1 MKLSVVIV
9 NYNVKFFVEQCL
21 LSVRQAVAAMD
32 AHYGQDSCEVFL
44 VDNNSV
50 DGSCEMVA
58 EKFPEVILIANREN
72 TGFSKA
78 NNQAI
83 RISQGEY
90 VLLLNPDTV
99 VEKDT
104 FLKTVLFMDQ
114 HPDAGGLGVKMLDG
128 KGIFLPESKRGLPTP
143 EVAFY
148 KIFGLSALFKNS
160 KRFGRYHLTYLDKD
174 KNHEIEVLSGAFM
187 LMRKEALDKVG
198 LLDEDYFMYGEDI
211 DLSYRII
218 KGGYK
223 NYYFADT
230 RIIHYKGEST
240 KKSSVNYVFVFY
252 RAMIIFANKHFS
264 GGNAGLFSLIIN
276 MAIWL
281 RAGIALTRRF
291 FVKAS
296 MPLFD
301 FAWLYAGLFLL
312 KLYWEQNH
320 KYVEGG
326 EYPIEFSLLVLPI
339 YAIIWMLGVAV
350 SGGYDKSVKISDLF
364 RGIGL
369 GTLVIL
375 IFYALL
381 SEEYRYSRAIIILGA
396 VWAVGTFIFTRAIR
410 QFAKTRSFNF
420 EKGVRKRSVIVAD
433 EEESKRITELLK
445 QTGNTADVIGVV
457 NVNQKMSTGL
467 GMYDQLN
474 EVIQIYGISEII
486 FSSKDLSVSEI
497 IAEMDRLKSLETEYK
512 IAPPESIFII
522 GSSNVNTRGEL
533 YMIDL
538 NTINRPENK
547 RIKRA
552 LDVSLSFLFVILF
565 PVIIFFVK
573 NKGGFISNILKVL
586 SGRISWVGFYTA
598 NDEAAKGLP
607 TLKSGILT
615 PADAFQGMD
624 LETNTLRNLNLLYAK
639 NYEMTEDLKI
649 VFRGL
654 SNAGR
659 SI

>member
-21 LSVRQAVAAMD
+21 LSVRQAVSAMD
-32 AHYGQDSCEVFL
+32 AEYGAGSCEVFL

-58 EKFPEVILIANREN
+58 DKFPEVVLIANKEN

-83 RISQGEY
+83 RISKGEY
-90 VLLLNPDTV
+90 VLLLNPDTI
-99 VEKDT
+99 VEVDT
-104 FLKTVLFMDQ
+104 FVKTVRFMDA

-128 KGIFLPESKRGLPTP
+128 KGKFLPESKRGLPTP

-174 KNHEIEVLSGAFM
+174 QNHEIEVLSGAFM
-187 LMRKEALDKVG
+187 LMRKKTLDKVG

-252 RAMIIFANKHFS
+252 RAMIIFAKKHFS
-264 GGNAGLFSLIIN
+264 GGNAGLFSFIIN
-276 MAIWL
+276 VAIWL

-291 FVKAS
+291 LLKAA

-301 FAWLYAGLFLL
+301 FAWLYAGLFIL
-312 KLYWEQNH
+312 KVYWEQNH
-320 KYVEGG
+320 KYVQGG
-326 EYPIEFSLLVLPI
+326 EYPLEFSLVALPLYALV
-339 YAIIWMLGVAV
+339 WMIGVAL
-350 SGGYDKSVKISDLF
+350 SGGYDKSVRVADLF
-364 RGIGL
+364 RGVGV

-381 SEEYRYSRAIIILGA
+381 SEEYRYSRAIILLGA
-396 VWAVGTFIFTRAIR
+396 VWAIGSFIITRALR
-410 QFAKTRSFNF
+410 QFVHTRSFNF

-433 EEESKRITELLK
+433 EEEYKRISELLK
-445 QTGNTADVIGVV
+445 QTGNTADVIGVL
-457 NVNQKMSTGL
+457 NVHTKMPNGL
-467 GMYDQLN
+467 GMYEQLN
-474 EVIQIYGISEII
+474 EVIQIYNVSEII
-486 FSSKDLSVSEI
+486 FSSKDLSVSAI
-497 IAEMDRLKSLETEYK
+497 IGEMDRLKSLDTEYK

-552 LDVSLSFLFVILF
+552 FDVSVSLFFIVFFIPLF
-565 PVIIFFVK
+565 FIVK
-573 NKGGFISNILKVL
+573 DKGGFISNIFRVLFGKV
-586 SGRISWVGFYTA
+586 SWVGFYTLDA
-598 NDEAAKGLP
+598 EAAKGLP
-607 TLKSGILT
+607 KIKAGVLN
-615 PADAFQGMD
+615 PADAFNDRGLD
-624 LETNTLRNLNLLYAK
+624 SATLRNLNLLYAK
-639 NYEMTEDLKI
+639 NYELTEDLKI

-654 SNAGR
+654 RSVGR
-659 SI
+659 

>member
-21 LSVRQAVAAMD
+21 LSVRQARAAMD
-32 AHYGQDSCEVFL
+32 AHYGADSCEVFL

-58 EKFPEVILIANREN
+58 EKFPEVHLIANREN

-78 NNQAI
+78 NNQAV
-83 RISQGEY
+83 RISRGEY

-99 VEKDT
+99 VENDT
-104 FLKTVLFMDQ
+104 FLKTVRFMDE

-128 KGIFLPESKRGLPTP
+128 KGNFLPESKRGLPTP
-143 EVAFY
+143 AVAFY
-148 KIFGLSALFKNS
+148 KIFGLAALFRKS
-160 KRFGRYHLTYLDKD
+160 RRFGRYHLTYLDKD
-174 KNHEIEVLSGAFM
+174 QNHEIEVLSGAFM
-187 LMRKEALDKVG
+187 LMRRETLDQVG

-211 DLSYRII
+211 DLSYRIL

-252 RAMIIFANKHFS
+252 RAMIIFARKHFS
-264 GGNAGLFSLIIN
+264 DGNAGMFSFIIN
-276 MAIWL
+276 LAIWL
-281 RAGIALTRRF
+281 RAGLALTRRF
-291 FVKAS
+291 LLKAA
-296 MPLFD
+296 MPLAD

-326 EYPIEFSLLVLPI
+326 AYPAEFGLVVLPL
-339 YAIIWMLGVAV
+339 YALLWMAGVGL
-350 SGGYDKSVKISDLF
+350 SGGYEKSVKVSDIF
-364 RGIGL
+364 RGVGL
-369 GTLVIL
+369 GTLMIL
-375 IFYALL
+375 IVYALL
-381 SEEYRYSRAIIILGA
+381 SEEFRYSRAIILLGA
-396 VWAVGTFIFTRAIR
+396 VWAVGTFIGIRALR
-410 QFAKTRSFNF
+410 QFIKTRSFNF
-420 EKGVRKRSVIVAD
+420 EKGIRKRSVIVAD
-433 EEESKRITELLK
+433 ADEYRRITELLK
-445 QTGNTADVIGVV
+445 QTGNTADIIGAV
-457 NVNQKMSTGL
+457 NVHEKMPGSL
-467 GMYDQLN
+467 GRYDQLN
-474 EVIQIYGISEII
+474 EVIQVYGVSEII

-552 LDVSLSFLFVILF
+552 FDVSVSFLFLLLL
-565 PVIIFFVK
+565 PLLIFWVK
-573 NKGGFISNILKVL
+573 NPGRFAGNIFRVL
-586 SGRISWVGFYTA
+586 SGRVSWVGFYVA
-598 NDEAAKGLP
+598 DAAAAKGLP
-607 TLKSGILT
+607 SLKPGILS
-615 PADAFQGMD
+615 PADAFPDLQ
-624 LETNTLRNLNLLYAK
+624 LETETLRNLNLLYAK
-639 NYEMTEDLKI
+639 NYELTEDIKI
-649 VFRGL
+649 LFRGL
-654 SNAGR
+654 KRPGR
-659 SI
+659 

>member
-21 LSVRQAVAAMD
+21 LSVRQARAAMD
-32 AHYGQDSCEVFL
+32 AYYGADSCEVFL

-58 EKFPEVILIANREN
+58 EKFPEVHLIANREN

-78 NNQAI
+78 NNQAV
-83 RISQGEY
+83 RISRGEY

-99 VEKDT
+99 VENDT
-104 FLKTVLFMDQ
+104 FLKTVRFMDE

-128 KGIFLPESKRGLPTP
+128 KGNFLPESKRGLPTP
-143 EVAFY
+143 AVAFY
-148 KIFGLSALFKNS
+148 KIFGLAALFRKS
-160 KRFGRYHLTYLDKD
+160 RRFGRYHLTYLDKD
-174 KNHEIEVLSGAFM
+174 QNHEIEVLSGAFM
-187 LMRKEALDKVG
+187 LMRRETLDKVG

-211 DLSYRII
+211 DLSYRIL

-252 RAMIIFANKHFS
+252 RAMIIFARKHFS
-264 GGNAGLFSLIIN
+264 DGNAGMFSFIIN
-276 MAIWL
+276 LAIWL
-281 RAGIALTRRF
+281 RAGLALTRRF
-291 FVKAS
+291 LLKAT
-296 MPLFD
+296 MPLAD

-326 EYPIEFSLLVLPI
+326 AYPAEFGLVVLPL
-339 YAIIWMLGVAV
+339 YALLWMAGVGL
-350 SGGYDKSVKISDLF
+350 SGGYEKSVKVSDIF
-364 RGIGL
+364 RGVGL
-369 GTLVIL
+369 GTLMIL
-375 IFYALL
+375 IVYALL
-381 SEEYRYSRAIIILGA
+381 SEEFRYSRAIILLGA
-396 VWAVGTFIFTRAIR
+396 VWAVGTFIGVRALR
-410 QFAKTRSFNF
+410 QFIKTRSFNF
-420 EKGVRKRSVIVAD
+420 EKGIRKRSVIVAD
-433 EEESKRITELLK
+433 ADEYRRITELLK
-445 QTGNTADVIGVV
+445 QTGNTADIIGAV
-457 NVNQKMSTGL
+457 NVHEKMPGSL
-467 GMYDQLN
+467 GRYDQLN
-474 EVIQIYGISEII
+474 EVIQVYGVSEII

-552 LDVSLSFLFVILF
+552 FDVSVSFLFLLLL
-565 PVIIFFVK
+565 PLLIFWVK
-573 NKGGFISNILKVL
+573 NPGRFAGNIFRVL
-586 SGRISWVGFYTA
+586 SGRVSWVGFYVA
-598 NDEAAKGLP
+598 DAAAAKGLP
-607 TLKSGILT
+607 SLKPGILS
-615 PADAFQGMD
+615 PADAFPDLQ
-624 LETNTLRNLNLLYAK
+624 LETETLRNLNLLYAK
-639 NYEMTEDLKI
+639 NYELTEDIKI
-649 VFRGL
+649 LFRGL
-654 SNAGR
+654 KRVGR
-659 SI
+659 

>member
-32 AHYGQDSCEVFL
+32 VHYGNGSCEVFL

-58 EKFPEVILIANREN
+58 EKFPEVELIANREN

-78 NNQAI
+78 NNQAV
-83 RISQGEY
+83 RISRGEY

-114 HPDAGGLGVKMLDG
+114 HPEAGGLGVKMLDG
-128 KGIFLPESKRGLPTP
+128 KGNFLPESKRGLPTP

-148 KIFGLSALFKNS
+148 KIFGLSALFKGS

-174 KNHEIEVLSGAFM
+174 QNHEIEVLSGAFM
-187 LMRKEALDKVG
+187 LMRKAALDKVG

-211 DLSYRII
+211 DLSYRIV

-252 RAMIIFANKHFS
+252 RAMIIFAKKHFS
-264 GGNAGLFSLIIN
+264 GGNAGLFSFIIN

-281 RAGIALTRRF
+281 RAGIAITRRF
-291 FVKAS
+291 AVKAA

-320 KYVEGG
+320 KYIEGG
-326 EYPIEFSLLVLPI
+326 EYPLEFSLVVLPF
-339 YAIIWMLGVAV
+339 YAIVWMLGVAV

-364 RGIGL
+364 RGIGI

-381 SEEYRYSRAIIILGA
+381 SEEYRYSRAIILMGA
-396 VWAVGTFIFTRAIR
+396 VWAIATFIATRAIK
-410 QFAKTRSFNF
+410 QFVRTRSFNF
-420 EKGVRKRSVIVAD
+420 EKGIRKRSVIVAD
-433 EEESKRITELLK
+433 EEESKRIVELLK

-457 NVNQKMSTGL
+457 NVHHKMPNGL

-486 FSSKDLSVSEI
+486 FSSKDLTVSEI
-497 IAEMDRLKSLETEYK
+497 IAQMDRLKSLETEYK

-552 LDVSLSFLFVILF
+552 VDVSLSLLFLLF
-565 PVIIFFVK
+565 LPLFIFFVE
-573 NKGGFISNILKVL
+573 NKGGFISNVFRVL
-586 SGRISWVGFYTA
+586 WGNISWVGFYM
-598 NDEAAKGLP
+598 NDDEAAKGLP
-607 TLKSGILT
+607 TIKPSVLS
-615 PADAFQGMD
+615 PADAFPNME
-624 LETNTLRNLNLLYAK
+624 LESTTLRNLNLLYAK
-639 NYEMTEDLKI
+639 NYELTEDLKI
-649 VFRGL
+649 VFKGIKQT
-654 SNAGR
+654 GR
-659 SI
+659 

>member
-32 AHYGQDSCEVFL
+32 ARYGAGSCEVFL

-58 EKFPEVILIANREN
+58 EKFPEVHLIANREN

-78 NNQAI
+78 NNQAM
-83 RISQGEY
+83 RISRGEY
-90 VLLLNPDTV
+90 VLLLNPDTI

-104 FLKTVLFMDQ
+104 FVATVAFMDQ
-114 HPDAGGLGVKMLDG
+114 HPLAGGLGVKMLDG
-128 KGIFLPESKRGLPTP
+128 KGNFLPESKRGLPTP
-143 EVAFY
+143 AVAFY
-148 KIFGLSALFKNS
+148 KIFGLSALFKRS

-174 KNHEIEVLSGAFM
+174 QNHEIEILSGAFM
-187 LMRKEALDKVG
+187 LMRKTALDKVG

-211 DLSYRII
+211 DLSYRIL

-252 RAMIIFANKHFS
+252 RAMIIFARKHFS
-264 GGNAGLFSLIIN
+264 GGNAGLFSLVIN

-281 RAGIALTRRF
+281 RAGLALLRRF
-291 FVKAS
+291 LLKAA

-312 KLYWEQNH
+312 KEYWEHNH
-320 KYVEGG
+320 KYIEGG
-326 EYPIEFSLLVLPI
+326 AYPLEFSLVVLPL
-339 YAIIWMLGVAV
+339 YALLWMLGAAL
-350 SGGYDKSVKISDLF
+350 SGGYDKSVKVSDIF
-364 RGIGL
+364 RGVGV
-369 GTLVIL
+369 GTLIIL
-375 IFYALL
+375 IVYALL
-381 SEEYRYSRAIIILGA
+381 SEGFRYSRAIILLGA
-396 VWAVGTFIFTRAIR
+396 IWAVVSFIATRALR

-433 EEESKRITELLK
+433 AEEYRRIADLLK

-457 NVNQKMSTGL
+457 NVHEKMPAGL
-467 GMYDQLN
+467 GMYYQLN
-474 EVIQIYGISEII
+474 EVIQVYGVSEII
-486 FSSKDLSVSEI
+486 FSSKDLTVSEI

-538 NTINRPENK
+538 NTINRPENR

-552 LDVSLSFLFVILF
+552 FDVSVSLLFLALLPLLVFVVKHPGRFLGN
-565 PVIIFFVK
+565 IFRVL
-573 NKGGFISNILKVL
+573 GGRV
-586 SGRISWVGFYTA
+586 SWVGFYTA
-598 NDEAAKGLP
+598 DPEAAKGLP
-607 TLKSGILT
+607 TLKPGILT
-615 PADAFQGMD
+615 PADAFASKR
-624 LETNTLRNLNLLYAK
+624 LEPNTLRNLNLLYAK
-639 NYEMTEDLKI
+639 NYELAEDFKI
-649 VFRGL
+649 TFKGITR
-654 SNAGR
+654 AGR
-659 SI
+659 GV

>member
-32 AHYGQDSCEVFL
+32 ARYGAGSCEVFL

-58 EKFPEVILIANREN
+58 EKFPEVKLIANREN

-78 NNQAI
+78 NNQAM
-83 RISQGEY
+83 RISRGEY

-104 FLKTVLFMDQ
+104 FVSTVAFMDA

-128 KGIFLPESKRGLPTP
+128 KGNFLPESKRGLPTP
-143 EVAFY
+143 AVAFY
-148 KIFGLSALFKNS
+148 KIFGLSALFKKS
-160 KRFGRYHLTYLDKD
+160 RRFGRYHLTYLDKD
-174 KNHEIEVLSGAFM
+174 QNHEIEVLSGAFM
-187 LMRKEALDKVG
+187 LMRKSVLDKVG

-211 DLSYRII
+211 DLSYRIL

-223 NYYFADT
+223 NYYFAGT

-252 RAMIIFANKHFS
+252 RAMIIFARKHFS
-264 GGNAGLFSLIIN
+264 GGNAGLFSFVIN
-276 MAIWL
+276 TAIWL
-281 RAGIALTRRF
+281 RAGLALLRRF
-291 FVKAS
+291 LLKAAL
-296 MPLFD
+296 PLFD

-312 KLYWEQNH
+312 KEYWEHNH

-326 EYPIEFSLLVLPI
+326 AYPPEFGLVVLPV
-339 YAIIWMLGVAV
+339 YALFWMLGLAL
-350 SGGYDKSVKISDLF
+350 SGGYDKSVKVSDIF
-364 RGIGL
+364 RGVGA
-369 GTLVIL
+369 GTLLIL
-375 IFYALL
+375 IVYALL
-381 SEEYRYSRAIIILGA
+381 SEEFRYSRAIILLGA
-396 VWAVGTFIFTRAIR
+396 IWAVGSFIATRALR
-410 QFAKTRSFNF
+410 QFSKTRSFNF
-420 EKGVRKRSVIVAD
+420 EKGVRKRCVIVAD
-433 EEESKRITELLK
+433 ADEYRRIGELLK

-457 NVNQKMSTGL
+457 NVHEKMPNGL

-474 EVIQIYGISEII
+474 EVIQVYGVSEII

-552 LDVSLSFLFVILF
+552 FDVSVSFLFLVFLPLWLF
-565 PVIIFFVK
+565 VVKKPARFIGNIFR
-573 NKGGFISNILKVL
+573 VL
-586 SGRISWVGFYTA
+586 SGKVSWVGFYTA
-598 NDEAAKGLP
+598 DTEAAKGLP
-607 TLKSGILT
+607 SLKPGILT
-615 PADAFQGMD
+615 PADAFPDMQ
-624 LETNTLRNLNLLYAK
+624 LETATLRNLNLLYAK
-639 NYEMTEDLKI
+639 NYELAEDFKI
-649 VFRGL
+649 VFKGISR
-654 SNAGR
+654 AGR
-659 SI
+659 

>member
-1 MKLSVVIV
+1 MKLSVIIV

-32 AHYGQDSCEVFL
+32 ARYGANSCEVFL

-58 EKFPEVILIANREN
+58 EKFPEVHLIANREN

-78 NNQAI
+78 NNQAM
-83 RISQGEY
+83 RISKGEY

-104 FLKTVLFMDQ
+104 FVSTVAFMDQ
-114 HPDAGGLGVKMLDG
+114 HPDVGGLGVKMLDG
-128 KGIFLPESKRGLPTP
+128 KGNFLPESKRGLPTP

-148 KIFGLSALFKNS
+148 KIFGLSALFKKS
-160 KRFGRYHLTYLDKD
+160 RRFGRYHLTYLDKD

-187 LMRKEALDKVG
+187 LMRKTALDKVG

-211 DLSYRII
+211 DLSYRIL

-252 RAMIIFANKHFS
+252 RAMIIFARKHFS
-264 GGNAGLFSLIIN
+264 GGHAGLFSFIIN
-276 MAIWL
+276 TAIWL
-281 RAGIALTRRF
+281 RAGLALLRRF
-291 FVKAS
+291 LVKAA

-312 KLYWEQNH
+312 KEYWEHNH

-326 EYPIEFSLLVLPI
+326 AYPPEFGLVVLPL
-339 YAIIWMLGVAV
+339 YALLWMLGVAL
-350 SGGYDKSVKISDLF
+350 SGGYDKSVKVSDIF
-364 RGIGL
+364 RGVGA
-369 GTLVIL
+369 GTLIIL
-375 IFYALL
+375 IVYALL
-381 SEEYRYSRAIIILGA
+381 SEEFRYSRAIILLGA
-396 VWAVGTFIFTRAIR
+396 IWAVATFIATRALR
-410 QFAKTRSFNF
+410 QFSKTRSFNF
-420 EKGVRKRSVIVAD
+420 EKGIRKRSVIVAD
-433 EEESKRITELLK
+433 ANEYARITELLK

-457 NVNQKMSTGL
+457 NVQQKMPTGL
-467 GMYDQLN
+467 GMYYQLN
-474 EVIQIYGISEII
+474 EVIQVYGVSEII
-486 FSSKDLSVSEI
+486 FSSKDLTVSEI

-552 LDVSLSFLFVILF
+552 FDVSVSLLFLPLLPLLLFVVKKPGRF
-565 PVIIFFVK
+565 MGNIFRVL
-573 NKGGFISNILKVL
+573 GG
-586 SGRISWVGFYTA
+586 RTSWVGFYTA
-598 NDEAAKGLP
+598 DAEAAKGLP
-607 TLKSGILT
+607 ALKPGILT
-615 PADAFQGMD
+615 PADAFAGMQ
-624 LETNTLRNLNLLYAK
+624 LEPNTLRNLNLLYAK
-639 NYEMTEDLKI
+639 NYELTEDIKI
-649 VFRGL
+649 LFKGL
-654 SNAGR
+654 SRAGR
-659 SI
+659 

>member
-32 AHYGQDSCEVFL
+32 ARYGAGSCEVFL

-58 EKFPEVILIANREN
+58 AKFAEVVLIANREN

-78 NNQAI
+78 NNQAV
-83 RISQGEY
+83 RISRGEY

-104 FLKTVLFMDQ
+104 FVKTVVFMDE

-148 KIFGLSALFKNS
+148 KIFGLSALFKKS
-160 KRFGRYHLTYLDKD
+160 KRFGRYHLTYLDAD
-174 KNHEIEVLSGAFM
+174 QNHEIEVLSGAFM
-187 LMRKEALDKVG
+187 LMRKTALDKVG

-252 RAMIIFANKHFS
+252 RAMIIFARKHFS
-264 GGNAGLFSLIIN
+264 GGNAGLFSFIIN

-281 RAGIALTRRF
+281 RAGMALTRRF
-291 FVKAS
+291 LLKAAL
-296 MPLFD
+296 PFFD
-301 FAWLYAGLFLL
+301 FACLYGGLFLL
-312 KLYWEQNH
+312 KIYWEQNH
-320 KYVEGG
+320 KYIEGG
-326 EYPIEFSLLVLPI
+326 AYPPEFSLIVLPS
-339 YAIIWMLGVAV
+339 YTLLWMLGVAL
-350 SGGYDKSVKISDLF
+350 SGGYDKSVKVSDIF
-364 RGIGL
+364 RGVGV
-369 GTLVIL
+369 GTLFIL
-375 IFYALL
+375 IVYALL
-381 SEEYRYSRAIIILGA
+381 SEEFRYSRAIVLLG
-396 VWAVGTFIFTRAIR
+396 VIWAVATFIITRGIR

-420 EKGVRKRSVIVAD
+420 EKGLRKRCVIVAD
-433 EEESKRITELLK
+433 EAEYKRITDLLK

-457 NVNQKMSTGL
+457 NVQQKMPGNL

-474 EVIQIYGISEII
+474 EVIQIYGVSEII

-497 IAEMDRLKSLETEYK
+497 IGQMDRLKGHETEYK

-533 YMIDL
+533 YMLDL

-552 LDVSLSFLFVILF
+552 FDVSASMLFLLLSPVMLFI
-565 PVIIFFVK
+565 VK
-573 NKGGFISNILKVL
+573 NRGGFISNIFRVL
-586 SGRISWVGFYTA
+586 SGKYSWVGFYTA
-598 NDEAAKGLP
+598 DAEAAKGLP
-607 TLKSGILT
+607 ALKSGILS
-615 PADAFQGMD
+615 PADAFHGMTLD
-624 LETNTLRNLNLLYAK
+624 THTLRNLNLLYAK
-639 NYEMTEDLKI
+639 NYEMAEDIKI
-649 VFRGL
+649 VFNGLRGL
-654 SNAGR
+654 GR
-659 SI
+659 

>member
-21 LSVRQAVAAMD
+21 LSVRQAVATMD
-32 AHYGQDSCEVFL
+32 AHYGNGSCEVFL

-90 VLLLNPDTV
+90 VLLLNPDTI

-104 FLKTVLFMDQ
+104 FLKTVLFMDA

-128 KGIFLPESKRGLPTP
+128 KGEFLPESKRGLPTP

-148 KIFGLSALFKNS
+148 KIFGLSAIFKGS

-174 KNHEIEVLSGAFM
+174 QNHEIDVLSGAFM
-187 LMRKEALDKVG
+187 LMRKETLDKVG

-211 DLSYRII
+211 DLSYRIT

-252 RAMIIFANKHFS
+252 RAMIIFAKKHFS
-264 GGNAGLFSLIIN
+264 GGNAGLFSFIIN

-291 FVKAS
+291 AVKAA
-296 MPLFD
+296 MPLLD

-312 KLYWEQNH
+312 KVYWEQNH
-320 KYVEGG
+320 KYIEGG
-326 EYPIEFSLLVLPI
+326 GYPLEFSLVVLPL
-339 YAIIWMLGVAV
+339 YAVIWIIGVAL

-364 RGIGL
+364 RGVGV

-381 SEEYRYSRAIIILGA
+381 SEQYRYSRAIILLGA
-396 VWAVGTFIFTRAIR
+396 VWAIGTFIITRALR
-410 QFAKTRSFNF
+410 QFSKTRSFNF
-420 EKGVRKRSVIVAD
+420 EKGIRKRSVIVAD
-433 EEESKRITELLK
+433 EEEYKRITELLK
-445 QTGNTADVIGVV
+445 QTGNTADVIGVISV
-457 NVNQKMSTGL
+457 KNKAQGSL
-467 GMYDQLN
+467 GMFHQLG
-474 EVIQIYGISEII
+474 EVVKIYGISEII

-497 IAEMDRLKSLETEYK
+497 IGEMDRLKNLDTEYK

-552 LDVSLSFLFVILF
+552 FDVSVSLLFLAFLFVL
-565 PVIIFFVK
+565 IFFVK
-573 NKGGFISNILKVL
+573 NKGGFISNIFKVL
-586 SGRISWVGFYTA
+586 FGKYSWVGFYTKSE
-598 NDEAAKGLP
+598 EASKGLP
-607 TLKSGILT
+607 SIKKGVLS
-615 PADAFQGMD
+615 PADAFSD
-624 LETNTLRNLNLLYAK
+624 LELDSGTLRNLNLLYAK
-639 NYEMTEDLKI
+639 NYEMTEDIKI
-649 VFRGL
+649 LLRGL
-654 SNAGR
+654 RYAGR
-659 SI
+659 D

>member
-1 MKLSVVIV
+1 M
-9 NYNVKFFVEQCL
+9 EQCL
-21 LSVRQAVAAMD
+21 LSVRQAVSEMD
-32 AHYGQDSCEVFL
+32 AHYGSASCEVFL

-78 NNQAI
+78 NNQAV
-83 RISQGEY
+83 RLSKGQY
-90 VLLLNPDTV
+90 VLLLNPDTI

-104 FLKTVLFMDQ
+104 FLKTVQFMDA
-114 HPDAGGLGVKMLDG
+114 HPEAGGLGVKMLDG
-128 KGIFLPESKRGLPTP
+128 KGKFLPESKRGLPTP

-148 KIFGLSALFKNS
+148 KIFGLSSLFKNS
-160 KRFGRYHLTYLDKD
+160 KRFGRYHLTYLDKE

-187 LMRKEALDKVG
+187 LMRMEALDKVG

-252 RAMIIFANKHFS
+252 RAMIIFAKKHFS
-264 GGNAGLFSLIIN
+264 GGNAGLFSFIIN
-276 MAIWL
+276 LAIWL
-281 RAGIALTRRF
+281 RAGIALSRRF
-291 FVKAS
+291 ALKAA
-296 MPLFD
+296 MPLLD
-301 FAWLYAGLFLL
+301 FSFLYAGLYIL
-312 KLYWEQNH
+312 KEYWEHNH

-326 EYPIEFSLLVLPI
+326 TYPLLFSLVVLPF
-339 YAIIWMLGVAV
+339 YALTWIIGVGL

-364 RGIGL
+364 RGVGL
-369 GTLVIL
+369 GTLFIL

-381 SEEYRYSRAIIILGA
+381 SEEYRYSRAIILLGA
-396 VWAVGTFIFTRAIR
+396 VWAIAAFVVSRGLL
-410 QFAKTRSFNF
+410 QFYKTRSFNF
-420 EKGVRKRSVIVAD
+420 EKGIKKRSVIVAD
-433 EEESKRITELLK
+433 EEEYKRISELLK
-445 QTGNTADVIGVV
+445 QTGNTAEVIGVIHV
-457 NVNQKMSTGL
+457 HHKMPGSL
-467 GMYDQLN
+467 GTYEQLS
-474 EVIQIYGISEII
+474 EVVKIYRISEII

-497 IAEMDRLKSLETEYK
+497 IGLMDRLKDLDTEYK
-512 IAPPESIFII
+512 IAPPESVFII

-552 LDVSLSFLFVILF
+552 FDVSVSLAFIFLSPLL
-565 PVIIFFVK
+565 FFVVK
-573 NKGGFISNILKVL
+573 DKSGFVANSFRVL
-586 SGRISWVGFYTA
+586 LGKLTWVGFNTA
-598 NDEAAKGLP
+598 EREVAEGLP
-607 TLKSGILT
+607 SLKPGVLT
-615 PADAFQGMD
+615 PADAFSDRQMD
-624 LETNTLRNLNLLYAK
+624 AGTLRNLNLLYAK
-639 NYEMTEDLKI
+639 NYELTEDLKI
-649 VFRGL
+649 VFCGL
-654 SNAGR
+654 RLVGR
-659 SI
+659 KS